1 MLLLICLTLDGLWT
15 TQLDRSHGL
24 KVKLIQ
30 EIPVPTMENMTRSA
44 WDFEDSLG
52 GDVEQRQDPPSLNCS
67 QPPCFRL
74 LTLSWPRM
82 NSDVMSSNQV
92 VGRP

>member
-1 MLLLICLTLDGLWT
+1 
-15 TQLDRSHGL
+15 
-24 KVKLIQ
+24 
-30 EIPVPTMENMTRSA
+30 MENMTRSA

-52 GDVEQRQDPPSLNCS
+52 GDVEQGQDPPPLNCS
-67 QPPCFRL
+67 HPPCFRL

-92 VGRP
+92 VGRWFCGYPIKAYQVLMAQFCLRSSSALQNKLARE

>member
-1 MLLLICLTLDGLWT
+1 
-15 TQLDRSHGL
+15 
-24 KVKLIQ
+24 
-30 EIPVPTMENMTRSA
+30 MENMTGSA
-44 WDFEDSLG
+44 WDFEGSLG

-67 QPPCFRL
+67 DPPCLRL

-92 VGRP
+92 VGRRFCGYPIKACQVLMAQFCLRSSTALQNKVARE